1 MLSEERQNRERFIQM
16 LHQQPKRDPL
26 LDTVNQ
32 ASIYYLE
39 NHWGLED
46 FVEAVYFQPFM
57 EPYRGTPVS
66 EAVIKSTI
74 YNLQDF
80 SRHYKITVEWYKDL
94 EDQEKKDFKKK
105 ALIGAGAVGLG
116 VGAAYLIK
124 KKVNLKPLK
133 ERQTYYNATQSV
145 NQAIKTQDEEALKE
159 HLRTTAEK
167 FPDLK
172 EKIKE
177 GLRVIGSKTAEIG
190 KKVGNKILE
199 KTKDVGKSLGKKV
212 KETYKS
218 WKKEN

>member
-1 MLSEERQNRERFIQM
+1 MRKDERQNRERFIQM
-16 LHQQPKRDPL
+16 LNRQPRRDPI

-32 ASIYYLE
+32 ASIYFLE
-39 NHWGLED
+39 HCASLEEFVLDIRDQD
-46 FVEAVYFQPFM
+46 FM
-57 EPYRGTPVS
+57 HPYRNTSVS
-66 EAVIKSTI
+66 DAIIHSTI

-80 SRHYKITVEWYKDL
+80 SRHYNVTVEWYKEMDD
-94 EDQEKKDFKKK
+94 EEKKHFKKK

-116 VGAAYLIK
+116 LGTAYLIK

-133 ERQTYYNATQSV
+133 EKQTYYNATQSV
-145 NQAIKTQDEEALKE
+145 NQAIKTQDEEVLKE

-172 EKIKE
+172 EKIIE
-177 GLRVIGSKTAEIG
+177 GLRIIGAKTAEVG
-190 KKVGNKILE
+190 KKVGNKIVE